1 MKQRQNFFAIIKKF
15 RSADFE
21 AGGCSFYRRERTTV
35 RRMRMRFALERI
47 FHAIRSFSGT
57 DLFNKFRRASS
68 RRTFIKTTAMT
79 EQETVKTEE
88 VAKVNPLERTLDLVV
103 SYASA
108 EELTEKTL
116 KNYGKTAKLPGFR
129 KGHVPAAQVR
139 RMYGMQA
146 YDEAIN
152 QLVGEAW
159 QKAASESELRI
170 AGYPRIE
177 AAKNEEDKENMHFT
191 AKFEVFPDVQIP
203 DFSAVELK
211 RYVCPVTDAEVEKT
225 IDVMRRQR
233 ATYNVVERAAANDDR
248 VKLNFKGKKDGVEFQ
263 GGTAEGYV
271 FVLGQGRMLPEF
283 EAAVTGMAAGEKK
296 TFPMTF
302 PADYGIKDLEGQA
315 VEFDV
320 EVVEVA
326 EPVYP
331 EVDDEFAIS
340 LGVKDGIEAM
350 RAEIRANLDR
360 EVKARLETKTKAE
373 VMEAVANA
381 CDFALPT
388 VLVNDQCEAL
398 RQQMESDL
406 AGRGIDVK
414 KMPAMPVDAFKP
426 QAERRVR
433 LGLFVEALIAQE
445 KITGSDDQ
453 VREIASDIASSYEK
467 PEEVID
473 YIMKDQNRV
482 ANLRAQAT
490 ENNVTEWV
498 LGKAKTVEET
508 VEFDKL
514 MAGQF

>member
-1 MKQRQNFFAIIKKF
+1 
-15 RSADFE
+15 
-21 AGGCSFYRRERTTV
+21 
-35 RRMRMRFALERI
+35 
-47 FHAIRSFSGT
+47 
-57 DLFNKFRRASS
+57 
-68 RRTFIKTTAMT
+68 MT

-108 EELTEKTL
+108 EELTEKAL
-116 KNYGKTAKLPGFR
+116 KNYGKNAKLPGFR

-170 AGYPRIE
+170 AGYPRID

-191 AKFEVFPDVQIP
+191 AKFEVFPDVQVP

-263 GGTAEGYV
+263 GGSAEGYV

-302 PADYGIKDLEGQA
+302 PADYGIKELEGQA

-326 EPVYP
+326 EPAYP
-331 EVDDEFAIS
+331 EVDDEFAAS
-340 LGVKDGIEAM
+340 LGVKGGVEAM
-350 RAEIRANLDR
+350 RAEIRANLER

-373 VMEAVANA
+373 VMEAAANA

-433 LGLFVEALIAQE
+433 LGLFVEALISQE
-445 KITGSDDQ
+445 NISGSDEQ
-453 VREIASDIASSYEK
+453 VREIAADIASSYEK
-467 PEEVID
+467 PEEVIE
-473 YIMKDQNRV
+473 YIMKDHNRV
-482 ANLRAQAT
+482 GNLRAQAT
-490 ENNVTEWV
+490 ENNVTEWI
-498 LGKAKTVEET
+498 LAKAKTVEET

>member
-1 MKQRQNFFAIIKKF
+1 
-15 RSADFE
+15 
-21 AGGCSFYRRERTTV
+21 
-35 RRMRMRFALERI
+35 MRMRFALERI

>member
-1 MKQRQNFFAIIKKF
+1 
-15 RSADFE
+15 
-21 AGGCSFYRRERTTV
+21 
-35 RRMRMRFALERI
+35 
-47 FHAIRSFSGT
+47 
-57 DLFNKFRRASS
+57 
-68 RRTFIKTTAMT
+68 MT

>member
-1 MKQRQNFFAIIKKF
+1 MENHFELIVVGAGPGGYVAAIKAAKLGLSVAVVEEREVGGTCLNRGCIPAKAMIHAATLYEEMKDAEQFGIIAENVHFDYEKIIDYK
-15 RSADFE
+15 
-21 AGGCSFYRRERTTV
+21 
-35 RRMRMRFALERI
+35 
-47 FHAIRSFSGT
+47 
-57 DLFNKFRRASS
+57 
-68 RRTFIKTTAMT
+68 
-79 EQETVKTEE
+79 QET
-88 VAKVNPLERTLDLVV
+88 
-103 SYASA
+103 
-108 EELTEKTL
+108 
-116 KNYGKTAKLPGFR
+116 
-129 KGHVPAAQVR
+129 
-139 RMYGMQA
+139 
-146 YDEAIN
+146 IN

-170 AGYPRIE
+170 AGYPRID

-191 AKFEVFPDVQIP
+191 AKFEVFPDVQVP

-263 GGTAEGYV
+263 GGSAEGYV

-302 PADYGIKDLEGQA
+302 PADYGIKELEGQA

-326 EPVYP
+326 EPAYP
-331 EVDDEFAIS
+331 EVDDEFAAS
-340 LGVKDGIEAM
+340 LGVKGGVEAM
-350 RAEIRANLDR
+350 RAEIRANLER

-373 VMEAVANA
+373 VMEAAANA

-433 LGLFVEALIAQE
+433 LGLFVEALISQE
-445 KITGSDDQ
+445 NISGSDEQ
-453 VREIASDIASSYEK
+453 VREIAADIASSYEK
-467 PEEVID
+467 PEEVIE

-482 ANLRAQAT
+482 GNLRAQAT
-490 ENNVTEWV
+490 ENNVTEWI
-498 LGKAKTVEET
+498 LAKAKTVEET

>member
-1 MKQRQNFFAIIKKF
+1 
-15 RSADFE
+15 
-21 AGGCSFYRRERTTV
+21 
-35 RRMRMRFALERI
+35 
-47 FHAIRSFSGT
+47 
-57 DLFNKFRRASS
+57 
-68 RRTFIKTTAMT
+68 MT

-108 EELTEKTL
+108 EELTEKAL
-116 KNYGKTAKLPGFR
+116 KNYGKNAKLPGFR

-170 AGYPRIE
+170 AGYPRID

-191 AKFEVFPDVQIP
+191 AKFEVFPDVQVP

-263 GGTAEGYV
+263 GGSAEGYV

-302 PADYGIKDLEGQA
+302 PADYGIKELEGQA

-326 EPVYP
+326 EPAYP
-331 EVDDEFAIS
+331 EVDDEFAAS
-340 LGVKDGIEAM
+340 LGVKGGVEAM
-350 RAEIRANLDR
+350 RAEIRANLER

-373 VMEAVANA
+373 VMEAAANA

-433 LGLFVEALIAQE
+433 LEEYLKVSE
-445 KITGSDDQ
+445 
-453 VREIASDIASSYEK
+453 V
-467 PEEVID
+467 PEL
-473 YIMKDQNRV
+473 
-482 ANLRAQAT
+482 ALRA
-490 ENNVTEWV
+490 
-498 LGKAKTVEET
+498 
-508 VEFDKL
+508 
-514 MAGQF
+514 

>member
-1 MKQRQNFFAIIKKF
+1 
-15 RSADFE
+15 
-21 AGGCSFYRRERTTV
+21 
-35 RRMRMRFALERI
+35 
-47 FHAIRSFSGT
+47 
-57 DLFNKFRRASS
+57 
-68 RRTFIKTTAMT
+68 MT

-108 EELTEKTL
+108 EELTEKSL
-116 KNYGKTAKLPGFR
+116 KNYAKNAKLPGFR

-139 RMYGMQA
+139 RMYGVQA

-152 QLVGEAW
+152 TLVGEAW
-159 QKAASESELRI
+159 QKAAVESQLRI

-177 AAKNEEDKENMHFT
+177 AAKNEEDKENIHFT
-191 AKFEVFPDVQIP
+191 ATFEVFPDVEVP

-248 VKLNFKGKKDGVEFQ
+248 VKLNFKGKKEGVEFP

-302 PADYGIKDLEGQA
+302 PADYGIHDLNGQT

-326 EPVYP
+326 EPAYP
-331 EVDDEFAIS
+331 EVDDEFAAS
-340 LGVKDGIEAM
+340 LGVKAGVDAM
-350 RAEIRANLDR
+350 RAEIRANLER
-360 EVKARLETKTKAE
+360 EVKARLEAKTKAE
-373 VMEAVANA
+373 VLEAAFQA
-381 CDFALPT
+381 AKFDLP
-388 VLVNDQCEAL
+388 VCVVNEQCEVL

-406 AGRGIDVK
+406 AGRGIDPK
-414 KMPAMPVDAFKP
+414 KMPAMPIDTFKP

-433 LGLFVEALIAQE
+433 LGLLVETLVAQE
-445 KITGSDDQ
+445 KITASEEQ
-453 VREIASDIASSYEK
+453 VREIAADIASSYEK
-467 PEEVID
+467 PEEVVEF
-473 YIMKDQNRV
+473 IMKDRNRV

-490 ENNVTEWV
+490 ETNVVEWI

>member
-1 MKQRQNFFAIIKKF
+1 
-15 RSADFE
+15 
-21 AGGCSFYRRERTTV
+21 
-35 RRMRMRFALERI
+35 
-47 FHAIRSFSGT
+47 
-57 DLFNKFRRASS
+57 
-68 RRTFIKTTAMT
+68 MT

-108 EELTEKTL
+108 EELTEKAL
-116 KNYGKTAKLPGFR
+116 KNYGKNAKLPGFR

-170 AGYPRIE
+170 AGYPRID
-177 AAKNEEDKENMHFT
+177 AAKNAEDKENMHFT
-191 AKFEVFPDVQIP
+191 AKFEVFPDVQVP

-263 GGTAEGYV
+263 GGSAEGYV

-302 PADYGIKDLEGQA
+302 PADYGIKELEGQA

-326 EPVYP
+326 EPAYP
-331 EVDDEFAIS
+331 EVDDEFAAS
-340 LGVKDGIEAM
+340 LGVKGGVEAM
-350 RAEIRANLDR
+350 RAEIRANLER
-360 EVKARLETKTKAE
+360 EVKAASK
-373 VMEAVANA
+373 
-381 CDFALPT
+381 
-388 VLVNDQCEAL
+388 
-398 RQQMESDL
+398 
-406 AGRGIDVK
+406 
-414 KMPAMPVDAFKP
+414 
-426 QAERRVR
+426 RRPR
-433 LGLFVEALIAQE
+433 P
-445 KITGSDDQ
+445 K
-453 VREIASDIASSYEK
+453 
-467 PEEVID
+467 
-473 YIMKDQNRV
+473 
-482 ANLRAQAT
+482 
-490 ENNVTEWV
+490 
-498 LGKAKTVEET
+498 
-508 VEFDKL
+508 
-514 MAGQF
+514 

>member
-1 MKQRQNFFAIIKKF
+1 
-15 RSADFE
+15 
-21 AGGCSFYRRERTTV
+21 
-35 RRMRMRFALERI
+35 
-47 FHAIRSFSGT
+47 
-57 DLFNKFRRASS
+57 
-68 RRTFIKTTAMT
+68 MT

-108 EELTEKTL
+108 EELTEKSL
-116 KNYGKTAKLPGFR
+116 KNYAKNAKLPGFR
-129 KGHVPAAQVR
+129 KGHVPAAQIR

-152 QLVGEAW
+152 TLVGEAW
-159 QKAASESELRI
+159 QKAATESELRI
-170 AGYPRIE
+170 AGHPRIE
-177 AAKNEEDKENMHFT
+177 VVKNEEDKENIHFT
-191 AKFEVFPDVQIP
+191 AKFEVFPDVQVP

-248 VKLNFKGKKDGVEFQ
+248 VKLNFKGKKEGVEFP

-302 PADYGIKDLEGQA
+302 PDDYGIQDLNGQT

-326 EPVYP
+326 EPSYP
-331 EVDDEFAIS
+331 EIDDEFAAS
-340 LGVKDGIEAM
+340 LGVKAGVEAM
-350 RAEIRANLDR
+350 RAEIRANLER
-360 EVKARLETKTKAE
+360 EVKARLEAKTKAE
-373 VMEAVANA
+373 VMEAAFKA
-381 CDFALPT
+381 CTFDLPT
-388 VLVNDQCEAL
+388 CVVDEQCEAL
-398 RQQMESDL
+398 RQQMETDL
-406 AGRGIDVK
+406 AGRGIDSK
-414 KMPAMPVDAFKP
+414 KMPAMPADAFKP

-445 KITGSDDQ
+445 HITASEEQ
-453 VREIASDIASSYEK
+453 VREIAADIASSYEK
-467 PEEVID
+467 PEEVVEF
-473 YIMKDQNRV
+473 IMKDRNRV

-490 ENNVTEWV
+490 ETNVTEWI
-498 LGKAKTVEET
+498 LGKAKTVDET

-514 MAGQF
+514 MSGQF

>member
-1 MKQRQNFFAIIKKF
+1 M
-15 RSADFE
+15 
-21 AGGCSFYRRERTTV
+21 
-35 RRMRMRFALERI
+35 
-47 FHAIRSFSGT
+47 
-57 DLFNKFRRASS
+57 
-68 RRTFIKTTAMT
+68 
-79 EQETVKTEE
+79 
-88 VAKVNPLERTLDLVV
+88 
-103 SYASA
+103 
-108 EELTEKTL
+108 
-116 KNYGKTAKLPGFR
+116 
-129 KGHVPAAQVR
+129 
-139 RMYGMQA
+139 
-146 YDEAIN
+146 
-152 QLVGEAW
+152 
-159 QKAASESELRI
+159 
-170 AGYPRIE
+170 
-177 AAKNEEDKENMHFT
+177 
-191 AKFEVFPDVQIP
+191 
-203 DFSAVELK
+203 
-211 RYVCPVTDAEVEKT
+211 TDAEVEKT

-263 GGTAEGYV
+263 GGSAEGYV

-302 PADYGIKDLEGQA
+302 PADYGIKELEGQA

-326 EPVYP
+326 EPAYP
-331 EVDDEFAIS
+331 EVDDEFAAS
-340 LGVKDGIEAM
+340 LGVKGGVEAM
-350 RAEIRANLDR
+350 RAEIRANLER

-373 VMEAVANA
+373 VMEAAANA

-433 LGLFVEALIAQE
+433 LGLFVEALISQE
-445 KITGSDDQ
+445 NISGSDEQ
-453 VREIASDIASSYEK
+453 VREIAADIASSYEK
-467 PEEVID
+467 PEEDIE

-482 ANLRAQAT
+482 GNLRAQAT
-490 ENNVTEWV
+490 ENNVTEWI
-498 LGKAKTVEET
+498 LAKAKTVEET